1 MTVVHDEVETAE
13 GGRLSTQPDP
23 VAPRAA
29 QSSRL
34 ATARWLWRRLT
45 SMRTALVLLFLLAVA
60 AVPGSLLPQRSND
73 LARVDD
79 YLARHGALAR
89 FMDRIWLFDVFTS
102 PWFAA
107 VYLLLVISLLG
118 CLVPRWSMHARAM
131 LRRPPRTPAR
141 LSRLPQHATFSTP
154 LPVDAVV
161 AAAQR
166 TLRRRRFRTIVDDGD
181 RGRGRSVS
189 AEKGY
194 LRETGN
200 LFFHMAI
207 VALLFGV
214 AYGSLYGYRGD
225 RVLVEAQVAD
235 PAKSSAQA
243 LLTDTQGQY
252 DDFSAGRL
260 VDTGNLAPW
269 TVRLD
274 SFVATYQSGTTTP
287 KRYDAHMSY
296 RTSPTAPWQTDDIR
310 VNHPLHL
317 GATKVYLLN
326 HGYAPVFQLV
336 SPDGKKKYTQSVVCP
351 TLSTVT
357 LISHCAVVFADLPDK
372 SPSHTLGFDV
382 TFLPTAQFV
391 DGRPTSTSPQLG
403 NPDAIVG
410 VYSGD
415 LGLGRAHSVY
425 SLNTAHAQF
434 EKTGNIVLLSK
445 DPAFNVLTGLPGG
458 WTLQIPAV
466 GQWASFQVKR
476 DPGKLVVL
484 LAAATMIL
492 GILTS
497 LRVRRRRVWLR
508 ATPGE
513 EGSTLVEV
521 GGLARTDAD
530 GFAEEFE
537 GLVQRLT
544 VATTPSPGRKE

>member
-1 MTVVHDEVETAE
+1 VTVDLRDEVDD
-13 GGRLSTQPDP
+13 RLSTQPDP
-23 VAPRAA
+23 VAPRTAHA
-29 QSSRL
+29 SRL

-45 SMRTALVLLFLLAVA
+45 SMRTALVLLFLLALA

-73 LARVDD
+73 LARVDA
-79 YLARHGALAR
+79 YLVKHGSLGR

-118 CLVPRWSMHARAM
+118 CLVPRWSMHVRAM

-141 LSRLPQHATFSTP
+141 LSRLPHHATFATA
-154 LPVDAVV
+154 LDADAVV
-161 AAAQR
+161 DAAHR
-166 TLRRRRFRTIVDDGD
+166 LLRRRRFRVVREVGADHAG
-181 RGRGRSVS
+181 GSVS

-225 RVLVEAQVAD
+225 RVLVEAQVSAVSGS
-235 PAKSSAQA
+235 PAQSA
-243 LLTDTQGQY
+243 LTNTVGQY
-252 DDFSAGRL
+252 DDFSPGRL
-260 VDTGNLAPW
+260 VDTGTLAPW

-274 SFVATYQSGTTTP
+274 SFVATYQSGTTTA
-287 KRYDAHMSY
+287 KRYDAHVSY
-296 RTSPTAPWQTDDIR
+296 RSAPDAPWRSDDIR

-326 HGYAPVFQLV
+326 HGYAPVFALV
-336 SPDGKKKYTQSVVCP
+336 SPDGKRTYAQSVVCP
-351 TLSTVT
+351 ALSTVT
-357 LISHCAVVFADLPDK
+357 LLSHCAVVFADLPG
-372 SPSHTLGFDV
+372 STSTLGFDV
-382 TFLPTAQFV
+382 LFAPTAALDPTRGV
-391 DGRPTSTSPQLG
+391 TSTDPRLT
-403 NPDAIVG
+403 NPDALVTA
-410 VYSGD
+410 YTGD
-415 LGLGRAHSVY
+415 LGLDRAHSVY
-425 SLNTAHAQF
+425 SLDTRKARLVTTH
-434 EKTGNIVLLSK
+434 NIVLLSTK
-445 DPAFNVLTGLPGG
+445 AEFNTMTGLPGG
-458 WTLQIPAV
+458 WTLEIPTV

-476 DPGKLVVL
+476 DPGKIVVL
-484 LAAATMIL
+484 LAAATMIA

-508 ATPGE
+508 ATPQGA
-513 EGSTLVEV
+513 GSTLVEV

-530 GFAEEFE
+530 GFAEEFDR
-537 GLVQRLT
+537 LVQRLST
-544 VATTPSPGRKE
+544 EMSR